1 VENNNNN
8 TPDPNPVIVEEE
20 KEEFE
25 GQGLGDNFNPRLMRE
40 MRRIDG
46 FNPAANAYV
55 NQ

>member
-8 TPDPNPVIVEEE
+8 APGQNPVLVEEE

-25 GQGLGDNFNPRLMRE
+25 GQGMGDNYNPSLIRE

-46 FNPAANAYV
+46 FNPTANA
-55 NQ
+55 